1 MYNADDIEALRA
13 EAATLDGFI
22 VPASRGPSLAL
33 ELPSQARL
41 GTGAGIAA
49 LMELFASRRRSTPF
63 LSKTRCF

>member
-22 VPASRGPSLAL
+22 VPATRGPSLAL
-33 ELPSQARL
+33 ELPGQARP
-41 GTGAGIAA
+41 GTGAGTAA
-49 LMELFASRRRSTPF
+49 LMELSASRRLSTPS